1 MSFAHKAHA
10 VHLCRIGRDPAYYR
24 RALLYFHE
32 GKAILNASRRLLLR
46 HPRSPR
52 TKGIPGLSEA
62 QAEALDALH
71 FIAEKHEIS
80 PAIEKG
86 DMRFFNNMGILHR
99 REALEND
106 EACERHLIRIRLNNE
121 AKCWKL
127 PMPLNLAWARVFE
140 DDERATF

>member
-10 VHLCRIGRDPAYYR
+10 VHLYRIGRDPAYYR

-32 GKAILNASRRLLLR
+32 GKAILNASRRLLLG

-71 FIAEKHEIS
+71 FIAEKHEIL
-80 PAIEKG
+80 PAMEKG
-86 DMRFFNNMGILHR
+86 DMRFFNNMGILHQ
-99 REALEND
+99 REAFEND
-106 EACERHLIRIRLNNE
+106 EACERHLIRIWLNNE

-140 DDERATF
+140 DDERVTF